1 MDAHRNHHVTHP
13 IVGIYSGIVSGR
25 KLSHRKYL
33 CIKHIIMETNEK
45 IVKSWGNFFSL
56 FQYLNN
62 NCVHLHHHTTP
73 PAQIFPSMISNASKC
88 FNDYVLLRRLIA
100 ICLVLVITSF
110 NIVEMVSTFIVHMHM
125 FIEKKKKKFSRL
137 HNYFINIRLFKQKLI
152 IL

>member
-13 IVGIYSGIVSGR
+13 IVGIYGRIVSGR
-25 KLSHRKYL
+25 KLSHRKYQY
-33 CIKHIIMETNEK
+33 IKHIIMETMKKLLKAEV
-45 IVKSWGNFFSL
+45 IFFSL
-56 FQYLNN
+56 FQYLKN

-110 NIVEMVSTFIVHMHM
+110 NIVEMVSTLLFICICM
-125 FIEKKKKKFSRL
+125 FIEKKKEMFSRL
-137 HNYFINIRLFKQKLI
+137 HNYYINIL
-152 IL
+152 